1 MIKIE
6 DFDLDNT
13 LIDEKSY
20 ENILVY
26 NISHKSLID
35 SKALRIRSDNIN
47 GLIEVYDRTR
57 YLVLFESEKYD
68 CIYHNRIRYL
78 DI

>member
-1 MIKIE
+1 MK
-6 DFDLDNT
+6 NH
-13 LIDEKSY
+13 

-35 SKALRIRSDNIN
+35 SKALCIRCDKIN

-68 CIYHNRIRYL
+68 CIYHNRITYL